1 MKFLLCI
8 DGDVSRGEDSQAP
21 RSKPREREKVKP
33 RAVYFEMKQESLQS
47 AGTPT
52 YLKVR
57 SHAVVIA
64 GLGC

>member
-1 MKFLLCI
+1 MKFLVCI

-21 RSKPREREKVKP
+21 ERDVGESLGPFISKRKL
-33 RAVYFEMKQESLQS
+33 SLQS

>member
-1 MKFLLCI
+1 MAMFRAARIRKRL
-8 DGDVSRGEDSQAP
+8 DQNP
-21 RSKPREREKVKP
+21 EREKVKP
-33 RAVYFEMKQESLQS
+33 RAVYFETKQESLQS